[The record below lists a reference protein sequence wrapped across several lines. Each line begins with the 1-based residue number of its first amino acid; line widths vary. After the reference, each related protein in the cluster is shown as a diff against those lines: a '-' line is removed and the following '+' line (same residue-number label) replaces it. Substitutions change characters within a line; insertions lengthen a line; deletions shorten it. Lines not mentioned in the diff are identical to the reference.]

1 MGSKP
6 SGEMRAAGTRGTE
19 GFISPKPI
27 IRRDVSIANPGD
39 GLKIIDDYKG
49 SPASAGTMAKASVHE
64 QSISDAVNKEKDQLF
79 NDVVQRSGGGK
90 DFSNEQIA
98 DIQQSAS
105 TKAERMINSEV
116 KLGNTPDVVSIVGKA
131 LFEAML
137 ELPQNQSITAHQK
150 ETAWHG
156 INNAIGGNSP
166 TAAASSLISI
176 PEMQDYI
183 DKGNISAQLDKALYP
198 VMSDVRAAKTDD
210 RERIENEGNERINA
224 RIATITSMRAEGAEA
239 RENVDAIVI
248 PKLKEALTNEMN
260 RTAGA
265 IEMTDK
271 QFQALASLYTEMV
284 RDTSGNMGFLNK
296 LEGHPRMNSDFKL
309 L

>member
-1 MGSKP
+1 M
-6 SGEMRAAGTRGTE
+6 
-19 GFISPKPI
+19 
-27 IRRDVSIANPGD
+27 D
-39 GLKIIDDYKG
+39 
-49 SPASAGTMAKASVHE
+49 KASVHE

-79 NDVVQRSGGGK
+79 NDLVQRSEGGK

-98 DIQQSAS
+98 DIKQSAS

-210 RERIENEGNERINA
+210 RERIENQGNERINA